1 MVDEYEKML
10 YWINIMRKTWLV
22 SEKYVEQSVNYGKKI
37 NLLYIFGVKSIISN
51 DIYGTIYKFITNNN
65 ENYTVS

>member
-1 MVDEYEKML
+1 ME
-10 YWINIMRKTWLV
+10 
-22 SEKYVEQSVNYGKKI
+22 KKI

-65 ENYTVS
+65 EKLYIFLKDYDKIQTSCSSLVEFI